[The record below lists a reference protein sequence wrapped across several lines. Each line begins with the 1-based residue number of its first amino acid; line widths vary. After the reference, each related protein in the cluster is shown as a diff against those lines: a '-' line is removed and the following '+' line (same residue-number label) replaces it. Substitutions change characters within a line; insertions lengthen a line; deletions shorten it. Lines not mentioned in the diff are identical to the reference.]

1 MLEIGIKTSE
11 IATALPDPSKIKSFQ
26 DLVDVTYQSR
36 PIQHALT
43 NGTFLSSRQLSRV
56 SGVDDEDL
64 DLPEVTVNGIDRT
77 IEDYL
82 RRKRKVVRE
91 HLQALADDTAV
102 LVRRGDDKED
112 MEVKMEDGSEFETD
126 EEWRINFRVL
136 HEFLRISEL
145 ESIVEHKYG
154 ENALRIFRIVIEKHH
169 IDQDQVENFPRP
181 SPANL
186 FLFSLKN

>member
-26 DLVDVTYQSR
+26 DLVDETYQSR
-36 PIQHALT
+36 PKQHALA

-56 SGVDDEDL
+56 SDAEDEDI
-64 DLPEVTVNGIDRT
+64 DLPEVTINGIDRT

-91 HLQALADDTAV
+91 HLQALADDTAM
-102 LVRRGDDKED
+102 LVRRGDDKEGR
-112 MEVKMEDGSEFETD
+112 EVKMEDGSEFEID
-126 EEWRINFRVL
+126 EEWGINFRAL
-136 HEFLRISEL
+136 HGFLRISEL

-154 ENALRIFRIVIEKHH
+154 DRALRVFRIVIEKHH
-169 IDQDQVENFPRP
+169 IDQDQVQNFPP
-181 SPANL
+181 SPPKL
-186 FLFSLKN
+186 TCFCLV